1 MAIASW
7 YLACSALS
15 AFLFAMDKR
24 AAQKG
29 RWRTSEKT
37 LLTVALIGGWPGA
50 VMARKFLRHKNR
62 KAGFNVKLYTAVV
75 CNIVAVAYLCGFR
88 IPA

>member
-15 AFLFAMDKR
+15 VLLFAMDKS
-24 AAQKG
+24 AAQQG

-50 VMARKFLRHKNR
+50 LVARKVFVHKTR
-62 KAGFNVKLYTAVV
+62 KADFNVKFYAAVV
-75 CNIVAVAYLCGFR
+75 CNLAALAYLYGYRF
-88 IPA
+88 PA